1 LLFVGNP
8 EAEVEIVSLENSAPG
23 LDKVAG
29 GFICVDMNWIGKV
42 IFVVGVGCLNA
53 QTPGDPPQFRLDQI
67 QELLQDRNGTA
78 TELAEKIRGSGN
90 ANRLFYFPTHDEPA
104 TPAKWGFSYDA
115 VNFQSTDGTD
125 LHGWFMPA
133 RSKDPKGTI
142 VFSHGN
148 AGSIGHHLGFVMWLV
163 EAGYNVFMYDYRG
176 FGKSDGEVN
185 RHGMV
190 EDVKSAFAYVAA
202 RKDVNANRLISY
214 GHSLGGAKS
223 VTALAE
229 KHVEGLR
236 ALVIDGTFS
245 SYQAMAKVVGGQLGA
260 DLITDELSP
269 KDFIAKIKGT
279 PLLVVHGDLDQVV
292 PVAQGKQ
299 LFELANE
306 PKTLFE
312 VKKGHHGDS
321 LARENGA
328 YRKRMLEWLDGVM

>member
-1 LLFVGNP
+1 MAMVRLRTRPRSQENP
-8 EAEVEIVSLENSAPG
+8 TPW
-23 LDKVAG
+23 LDKTANGYIHLGMRILVKILLLAG
-29 GFICVDMNWIGKV
+29 AA
-42 IFVVGVGCLNA
+42 CLHA
-53 QTPGDPPQFRLDQI
+53 QTPDSPPSVPKD
-67 QELLQDRNGTA
+67 ELRRFLQDDKGDAARLAKGLLGANG
-78 TELAEKIRGSGN
+78 
-90 ANRLFYFPTHDEPA
+90 ANRLFYFPTHDVPA
-104 TPAKWGFSYDA
+104 TPEKWGFRFED
-115 VNFQSTDGTD
+115 VDFKSTDGTD

-133 RSKDPKGTI
+133 RGELSKGTV

-163 EAGYNVFMYDYRG
+163 EAGYQVFMYDYRG
-176 FGKSDGEVN
+176 FGKSGGAVD
-185 RHGMV
+185 RRGML
-190 EDVKSAFAYVAA
+190 EDVKGAFGYVAA
-202 RKDVNANRLISY
+202 RKDVDAKRLISY

-229 KHVEGLR
+229 KPVEGLR
-236 ALVIDGTFS
+236 ALVIDGTFA
-245 SYQAMAKVVGGQLGA
+245 SYQAMARVVGGQLGA

-269 KDFIAKIKGT
+269 RDFIARIEGT

-299 LFELANE
+299 LFDLANE

-312 VKKGHHGDS
+312 VKEGRHGDS